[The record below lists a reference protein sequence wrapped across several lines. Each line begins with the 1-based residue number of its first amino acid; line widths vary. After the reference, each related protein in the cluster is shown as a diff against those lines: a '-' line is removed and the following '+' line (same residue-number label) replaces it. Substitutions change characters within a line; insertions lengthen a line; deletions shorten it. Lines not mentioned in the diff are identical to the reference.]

1 VKKRRNKYSS
11 RQRASQTLKARQQQL
26 FRECTW
32 KKQHALEKVRRDHS
46 MKFIHL
52 PGRNSCDKGRED
64 HFLQRTPHCLYIKI
78 MEGTKINLKKLYTRS
93 DERTHRRR
101 RRLFLSCCSTCSVE
115 LTVVPYLPVAIK
127 HIPLKNASPPPQH
140 HRIMRRTPAD
150 FSRRQPAPLA
160 CPTDCIPT
168 QHTQLAITAS
178 LVEMALQC
186 KANTKN

>member
-1 VKKRRNKYSS
+1 
-11 RQRASQTLKARQQQL
+11 
-26 FRECTW
+26 
-32 KKQHALEKVRRDHS
+32 
-46 MKFIHL
+46 
-52 PGRNSCDKGRED
+52 
-64 HFLQRTPHCLYIKI
+64 

-101 RRLFLSCCSTCSVE
+101 HRLFLSRCSTCWVE

-168 QHTQLAITAS
+168 QHTHSWQS
-178 LVEMALQC
+178 QSALW
-186 KANTKN
+186 KWLSNTKQIQKRRKKIGTNNKKQWRILKENIFSDGIYLRSVHRKSSSPKAKGESEDYIEMKRSASWFGNHAASENFVMEPSSSFAKE